1 MPLDVRQG
9 PLLIE
14 VKGGTV
20 DKAEMKRRVCAEI
33 DRRADLLIQ
42 VGQDIYHDPELGFKE
57 HRTAKIAAEV
67 LQSLDLSVQTGLA
80 VTGVKT
86 VVDCGSAGPTVAVL
100 GELDSLLVPDH
111 PSANPETGAAHCC
124 GHNAQIATMLGAAV
138 GLVGS
143 GVLPSLSGRVA
154 FFAVPAEEYVEIEYR
169 NELRRQGVIEF
180 LGGKSE
186 LIARG
191 AFDDVDMAMM
201 VHGASAQSLK
211 GKAGVSASN
220 NGFVGKQARFIGK
233 AAHAGGAPD
242 KGINALYAAHVALAA
257 INAQR
262 ETFRDEDAIR
272 VHPIITRGGDLV
284 NVIPSDVRLESY
296 VRGKTIEGIE
306 SASQK
311 VDRALRAGAMALGA
325 KVEIT
330 TLPGYLPLINNRAM
344 ADAFK
349 GNFLEF
355 YPESEW
361 EETGHRSGSTDMGDI
376 AHIMPALHPYVGGFK
391 GTAHGADWGIED
403 PEMAYILPAKLMAM
417 TVIDLLADGAT
428 LAKEILDRDK
438 PPMTKDEYLAFM
450 RRIAREEVFD
460 GASEE

>member
-1 MPLDVRQG
+1 MRERLRRDRIGRRAAGTIHAWGTIVPIRTRCSAVTGWRARHLTLATGAARITATGSGLIVQRRGAHRSLTGAGRDAVRMPLDVRQG

-201 VHGASAQSLK
+201 
-211 GKAGVSASN
+211 
-220 NGFVGKQARFIGK
+220 
-233 AAHAGGAPD
+233 
-242 KGINALYAAHVALAA
+242 
-257 INAQR
+257 
-262 ETFRDEDAIR
+262 
-272 VHPIITRGGDLV
+272 
-284 NVIPSDVRLESY
+284 
-296 VRGKTIEGIE
+296 
-306 SASQK
+306 
-311 VDRALRAGAMALGA
+311 
-325 KVEIT
+325 
-330 TLPGYLPLINNRAM
+330 
-344 ADAFK
+344 
-349 GNFLEF
+349 
-355 YPESEW
+355 
-361 EETGHRSGSTDMGDI
+361 
-376 AHIMPALHPYVGGFK
+376 
-391 GTAHGADWGIED
+391 
-403 PEMAYILPAKLMAM
+403 
-417 TVIDLLADGAT
+417 
-428 LAKEILDRDK
+428 
-438 PPMTKDEYLAFM
+438 
-450 RRIAREEVFD
+450 
-460 GASEE
+460 